1 MFSIIGSSGQVSL
14 RRLGSILGQSR
25 WGLAPGPVCMI
36 NPVLE
41 KAPDFDMNL
50 ANAVTPSAVVDKAKD
65 REAFLRMPVLFVI
78 P

>member
-1 MFSIIGSSGQVSL
+1 
-14 RRLGSILGQSR
+14 
-25 WGLAPGPVCMI
+25 MI

-65 REAFLRMPVLFVI
+65 REASLRMPRCCSYLGHSLST
-78 P
+78 